1 MTIKIQH
8 LMMNF
13 TFYSCILEGRQLFF
27 EEPFLLAASEV
38 VRAVCKAGFQN
49 NSEFLFEY
57 AQPPKDGMYLF
68 KVTRKTDGF
77 STLVFFDTRT
87 KPNFIW
93 VEKVFENN
101 PDLTINQFVK
111 MLEAALNAGSYQYG
125 WKVWLDKF
133 VPTEL
138 LDLKLFKDALGYVDS
153 YMEKDVFVNKAAFR
167 SIVITDAIADEVMAL
182 IKKYMKGKNTPRTL
196 IAPLKAARVAGA
208 VIKVTKAMF
217 KYIFGDI
224 LGNSISSVD
233 RYMSD
238 DFEWNPKDTVFIE
251 MVNQFA
257 ILVNKAKMVT

>member
-1 MTIKIQH
+1 
-8 LMMNF
+8 MMNF

-93 VEKVFENN
+93 VEKVFDNN

-138 LDLKLFKDALGYVDS
+138 RDMMLLHDAVEYVNA
-153 YMEKDVFVNKAAFR
+153 YMNNELILNKKAFR
-167 SIVITDAIADEVMAL
+167 SIVITDAVADEVMAL
-182 IKKYMKGKNTPRTL
+182 VNLYMKGKDSPKAI
-196 IAPLKAARVAGA
+196 IAPLRAAKEAGA
-208 VIKVTKAMF
+208 LITMTKAIF
-217 KYIFGDI
+217 IDIFGEL
-224 LGNSISSVD
+224 LGNSISAID
-233 RYMSD
+233 KYMTLSYNGYND
-238 DFEWNPKDTVFIE
+238 EAYKQ
-251 MVNQFA
+251 MKKRFA
-257 ILVNKAKMVT
+257 EIVEKTRLMD

>member
-1 MTIKIQH
+1 MTITIQH

-57 AQPPKDGMYLF
+57 AQPPKSGMFLF
-68 KVTRKTDGF
+68 KVTRKIDGF

-93 VEKVFENN
+93 VEKVFDNN

-138 LDLKLFKDALGYVDS
+138 RDMMLLYDAVEYVNA
-153 YMEKDVFVNKAAFR
+153 YMNNELILNKKAFR
-167 SIVITDAIADEVMAL
+167 SIVIADAIADEVMAL
-182 IKKYMKGKNTPRTL
+182 VNQYMKGKDSPKAI
-196 IAPLKAARVAGA
+196 IAPLRAAKEAGA
-208 VIKVTKAMF
+208 LITMTKAIF
-217 KYIFGDI
+217 IDIFGEL
-224 LGNSISSVD
+224 LGNSISAID
-233 RYMSD
+233 KYMTLSYNGYND
-238 DFEWNPKDTVFIE
+238 EAYKQ
-251 MVNQFA
+251 MKKRFA
-257 ILVNKAKMVT
+257 EIVEKTRLME